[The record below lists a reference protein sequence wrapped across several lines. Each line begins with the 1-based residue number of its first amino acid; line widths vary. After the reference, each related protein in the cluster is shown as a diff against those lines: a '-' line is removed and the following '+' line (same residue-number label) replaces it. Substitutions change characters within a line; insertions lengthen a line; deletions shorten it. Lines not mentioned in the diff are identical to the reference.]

1 MEAIKNSSGINTFH
15 SSLSAWAEDFVRCEN
30 VTSGNF
36 SRSESFSKLTRSQ
49 KDAVRYQLKKQKT
62 AKSLPATAAAPKPFK
77 LEPIHSQSPRSW
89 IQRAGLVLGLW
100 ISIFLMRDLV
110 EFYQIKG
117 LNFVWALQLSLVVE
131 LALFFASISSKRV
144 LRACAYGL
152 LFYNAS
158 IFILLQITNANEQR
172 EIVNLRQEKMQDA
185 NRSILGLEKE
195 KAQNIK
201 RMDTLFERGIVTSGS
216 KAIAE
221 LNAKID
227 SQIQERRL
235 WLEKLEKEHTGNLGQ
250 VFTIGTILM
259 ILVRLILQL
268 ISIEL
273 FKSAGI
279 CPLGRDTRERAAGLG
294 AFRS

>member
-1 MEAIKNSSGINTFH
+1 MLRLLQAAASLSHSSGLM
-15 SSLSAWAEDFVRCEN
+15 LSGISW
-30 VTSGNF
+30 
-36 SRSESFSKLTRSQ
+36 
-49 KDAVRYQLKKQKT
+49 YQLKKQNT
-62 AKSLPATAAAPKPFK
+62 AKSLQATAGVQKLFK
-77 LEPIHSQSPRSW
+77 QAHVRSQSPRTW
-89 IQRAGLVLGLW
+89 IQRVGLALGLW

-117 LNFVWALQLSLVVE
+117 LGFTWALQLALVVE

-158 IFILLQITNANEQR
+158 IFILLQITQANQQK
-172 EIVNLRQEKMQDA
+172 EIVNLRQENKQEA
-185 NRSILGLEKE
+185 NRSILNLEKE
-195 KAQNIK
+195 KAQNLK
-201 RMDTLFERGIVTSGS
+201 RLDTLFERGIVTSGS

-235 WLEKLEKEHTGNLGQ
+235 WLGDLEKAQTGNLGQ

-259 ILVRLILQL
+259 IVVRLILQL
-268 ISIEL
+268 VSIEL

-279 CPLGRDTRERAAGLG
+279 CTLGRDPRERVAGLG

>member
-1 MEAIKNSSGINTFH
+1 MEAIKNPSGINTFQ
-15 SSLSAWAEDFVRCEN
+15 SSHSAWAEDFIRSEN

-36 SRSESFSKLTRSQ
+36 SQSESFRSLTRSQ
-49 KDAVRYQLKKQKT
+49 KDAVRYQFKKQSSGKSFSTTATVPKT
-62 AKSLPATAAAPKPFK
+62 FNQTPIRNQAPIKW
-77 LEPIHSQSPRSW
+77 L
-89 IQRAGLVLGLW
+89 QRAGLALGLW
-100 ISIFLMRDLV
+100 ISFFLMRDLV
-110 EFYQIKG
+110 EFYQLKG
-117 LNFVWALQLSLVVE
+117 LSFIWALQLALVVE

-158 IFILLQITNANEQR
+158 IFILLQITQANQQKED
-172 EIVNLRQEKMQDA
+172 VNLRQEKIQGTS
-185 NRSILGLEKE
+185 RSILDLEKE
-195 KAQNIK
+195 KAQNLK
-201 RMDTLFERGIVTSGS
+201 RLDTLFERGIVTSGS

-235 WLEKLEKEHTGNLGQ
+235 WLEELEKAHTGNLGQ

-259 ILVRLILQL
+259 IVVRLILQL

-279 CPLGRDTRERAAGLG
+279 CTLGRDPRERVAALG